1 LFLNPGEHEDV
12 AEREKDDVVGR
23 LIQAV
28 LIVANALMLYG
39 IWLLWPEKFPI
50 MLLGILGIL
59 AFGWLMDAAKLRKE
73 GYQEKRHLAA
83 GEKRRCFCTSLN

>member
-1 LFLNPGEHEDV
+1 V
-12 AEREKDDVVGR
+12 VEREKDGVVGR

-28 LIVANALMLYG
+28 LVVAIALLLYG
-39 IWLLWPEKFPI
+39 IWLLWPGKFPI
-50 MLLGILGIL
+50 MLLGVSGIL
-59 AFGWLMDAAKLRKE
+59 VSGWLMDAAKLQKE